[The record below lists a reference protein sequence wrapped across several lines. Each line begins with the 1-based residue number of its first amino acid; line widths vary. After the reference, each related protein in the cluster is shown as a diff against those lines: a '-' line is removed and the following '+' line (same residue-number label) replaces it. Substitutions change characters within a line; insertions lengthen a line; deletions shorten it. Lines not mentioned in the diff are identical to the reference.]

1 MVEVGNEENQNSRNV
16 AGNDMV
22 TTEREMIM
30 VSFGGEH
37 DRMSVPKHIPERRD
51 YVLLERAGRTKDGE
65 KKTNIVRHVP

>member
-1 MVEVGNEENQNSRNV
+1 MVEVSNEENQNSRNV

-37 DRMSVPKHIPERRD
+37 DRMSVPKRIPGRRD
-51 YVLLERAGRTKDGE
+51 YVLLEHAGRTKDGE

>member
-1 MVEVGNEENQNSRNV
+1 
-16 AGNDMV
+16 MV

-37 DRMSVPKHIPERRD
+37 DRMSVPKRIPGRRD
-51 YVLLERAGRTKDGE
+51 YVLLEHAGRTKDGE